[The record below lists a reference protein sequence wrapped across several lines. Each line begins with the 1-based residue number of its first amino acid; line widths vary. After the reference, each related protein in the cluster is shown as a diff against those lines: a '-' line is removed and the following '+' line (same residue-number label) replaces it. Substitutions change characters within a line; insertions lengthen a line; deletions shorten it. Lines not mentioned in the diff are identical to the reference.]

1 MRRVGHLRGRNL
13 GRHRRSWSRSSCYF
27 QALRNTCR
35 SRGSRRSTAA
45 SAAVICV
52 QSRSLGQRAVVVV
65 AVGISRGTVV
75 VMVQIFTLMIR
86 SLVVSSTTV
95 VMWSPTMVLV
105 VVIKGGTMVVMSRMR
120 TIMIG
125 IGTFLMVLL
134 LLLR

>member
-1 MRRVGHLRGRNL
+1 M
-13 GRHRRSWSRSSCYF
+13 
-27 QALRNTCR
+27 
-35 SRGSRRSTAA
+35 
-45 SAAVICV
+45 ICV

>member
-1 MRRVGHLRGRNL
+1 M
-13 GRHRRSWSRSSCYF
+13 
-27 QALRNTCR
+27 
-35 SRGSRRSTAA
+35 
-45 SAAVICV
+45 ICV

-75 VMVQIFTLMIR
+75 VMVQIFTLIR
-86 SLVVSSTTV
+86 SLVVSSSTV

>member
-1 MRRVGHLRGRNL
+1 
-13 GRHRRSWSRSSCYF
+13 
-27 QALRNTCR
+27 
-35 SRGSRRSTAA
+35 
-45 SAAVICV
+45 
-52 QSRSLGQRAVVVV
+52 
-65 AVGISRGTVV
+65 
-75 VMVQIFTLMIR
+75 MVQIFTLMIR